1 MPLSR
6 HDYAALLWGLPSAW
20 RARVA
25 TEAFPPGF
33 QNRTS
38 LHALA
43 RRDRNALW
51 DTVYSS

>member
-6 HDYAALLWGLPSAW
+6 HSYAALLWGLLLTW

-38 LHALA
+38 LYALA
-43 RRDRNALW
+43 RGDCNTLW
-51 DTVYSS
+51 DPVYSS